1 MSTSALWI
9 AKTGLEAQQTRMATI
24 SNNLA
29 NASTTG
35 FKRDRAVFADLIYQ
49 NIVQVGSSSSEST
62 IMPSGLNIGTGV
74 RAVATEKLF
83 TQGSIVQT
91 GNSLDIAVQ
100 GRGFLQV
107 LMPDGTIG
115 YTRDGTLQKDA
126 TGQLVTSIGYPVEP
140 AITIP
145 DNATSVSIGSDGIV
159 SVTTQGSTTP
169 TQVGSLQLADFIN
182 PTGLQ
187 AVGNNLF
194 IQSAASGSPQ
204 TGTPGLTGL
213 GTLIQGALE
222 SSNVNT
228 VEELVNMIE
237 TQRAY
242 EMSSKAISTA
252 EQMMQFA
259 TNNM

>member
-1 MSTSALWI
+1 MSSALWI

-49 NIVQVGSSSSEST
+49 NVVQVGAQSSQNT
-62 IMPSGLNIGTGV
+62 LMPSGLNIGTGV
-74 RAVATEKLF
+74 RTVATEKLF

-91 GNSLDIAVQ
+91 GNSLDVAIQ
-100 GRGFLQV
+100 GRGFLQI

-115 YTRDGTLQKDA
+115 YTRDGALQVDEA
-126 TGQLVTSIGYPVEP
+126 GQLVNSMGYVLDPNISIPN
-140 AITIP
+140 
-145 DNATSVSIGSDGIV
+145 NALSVTVSSDGIV
-159 SVTTQGSTTP
+159 SATIPGSSTP
-169 TQVGSLQLADFIN
+169 SQVGTIQLADFVN

-187 AVGNNLF
+187 PIGNNLF
-194 IQSAASGSPQ
+194 LESAASGSAL
-204 TGTPGLTGL
+204 TGTPGLDGL
-213 GTLIQGALE
+213 GTMIQGSLE
-222 SSNVNT
+222 GSNVNT

-242 EMSSKAISTA
+242 EMNSKAISTA
-252 EQMMQFA
+252 DQMLQYA

>member
-1 MSTSALWI
+1 MSSALWI
-9 AKTGLEAQQTRMATI
+9 AKTGLEAQQTKMATI

-49 NIVQVGSSSSEST
+49 NVVQVGSQSSEDT

-74 RAVATEKLF
+74 RTVATEKLF
-83 TQGSIVQT
+83 TQGGIVQT
-91 GNSLDIAVQ
+91 GNSLDVAIQ
-100 GRGFLQV
+100 GRGFLQI
-107 LMPDGTIG
+107 LMPDGATA

-126 TGQLVTSIGYPVEP
+126 SGQLVTSMGYSLEP
-140 AITIP
+140 SITIP
-145 DNATSVSIGSDGIV
+145 DDALTVSISSDGIV
-159 SVTTQGSTTP
+159 SVVSQGATAP
-169 TQVGSLQLADFIN
+169 TEIGSIQLADFVN
-182 PTGLQ
+182 PSGLQ

-194 IQSAASGSPQ
+194 IESGASGSPQ

-213 GTLIQGALE
+213 GTLIQSALE
-222 SSNVNT
+222 GSNVNT
-228 VEELVNMIE
+228 VEELVKMIE

-242 EMSSKAISTA
+242 EMNSKAISTA
-252 EQMMQFA
+252 DQMLQYA

>member
-1 MSTSALWI
+1 MSSALWV

-49 NIVQVGSSSSEST
+49 NVVQVGSQSSEDT
-62 IMPSGLNIGTGV
+62 IMPSGLNVGTGV
-74 RAVATEKLF
+74 RTVASEKLF
-83 TQGSIVQT
+83 TQGNILQT
-91 GNSLDIAVQ
+91 GNPLDIAIQ
-100 GRGFLQV
+100 GRGFLQI
-107 LMPDGTIG
+107 LMPDGATA
-115 YTRDGTLQKDA
+115 YTRDGSLQKDES
-126 TGQLVTSIGYPVEP
+126 GQLVTSSGYVVEP
-140 AITIP
+140 SISIP
-145 DNATSVSIGSDGIV
+145 DDALSVSISSDGVV
-159 SVTTQGSTTP
+159 SVVTQGASSP
-169 TQVGSLQLADFIN
+169 TQVGTIQLADFIS

-187 AVGNNLF
+187 AIGNNLF
-194 IQSAASGSPQ
+194 LESAASGSPQ

-213 GTLIQGALE
+213 GTLIQSSLE
-222 SSNVNT
+222 GSNVNT

-242 EMSSKAISTA
+242 EMNSKAISTA
-252 EQMMQFA
+252 DQMLQYA

>member
-1 MSTSALWI
+1 MSSALWI

-49 NIVQVGSSSSEST
+49 NVVQVGAQSSQDT
-62 IMPSGLNIGTGV
+62 VNPSGLNIGTGV
-74 RAVATEKLF
+74 RTVATEKLF
-83 TQGSIVQT
+83 TQGGIVQT
-91 GNSLDIAVQ
+91 GNSLDVAVQ
-100 GRGFLQV
+100 GRGFLQI
-107 LMPDGTIG
+107 LQPDGTTG
-115 YTRDGTLQKDA
+115 YTRDGALQIDEA
-126 TGQLVTSIGYPVEP
+126 GQLVNSVGYVLDPS
-140 AITIP
+140 ITIP
-145 DNATSVSIGSDGIV
+145 SDALSVTISSDGIV
-159 SVTTQGSTTP
+159 SARTPGSSTP
-169 TQVGSLQLADFIN
+169 SQLGTIQLADFVN

-194 IQSAASGSPQ
+194 VESAASGSPI
-204 TGTPGLTGL
+204 TGTPGLDGL
-213 GTLIQGALE
+213 GSLIQGSLE
-222 SSNVNT
+222 GSNVNT

-242 EMSSKAISTA
+242 EMNSKAISTA
-252 EQMMQFA
+252 DQMLQYA

>member
-1 MSTSALWI
+1 MSSALWI

-49 NIVQVGSSSSEST
+49 NVVQVGAQSSEDT
-62 IMPSGLNIGTGV
+62 LIPSGVNIGTGV
-74 RAVATEKLF
+74 RTVATEKLF

-91 GNSLDIAVQ
+91 GNSLDVAIQ
-100 GRGFLQV
+100 GRGFIQV
-107 LMPDGTIG
+107 LMPDGSVA
-115 YTRDGTLQKDA
+115 YTRDGSLQKDA
-126 TGQLVTSIGYPVEP
+126 SGQLVTSMGYPIEP
-140 AITIP
+140 GINIP
-145 DNATSVSIGSDGIV
+145 DNALSVSISSDGVV
-159 SVTTQGSTTP
+159 SVVEQGSASP
-169 TQVGSLQLADFIN
+169 AQVGNIQLADFIS

-187 AVGNNLF
+187 AIGNNLF
-194 IQSAASGSPQ
+194 LESASSGSPQ

-213 GTLIQGALE
+213 GTIIQSAVEG
-222 SSNVNT
+222 SNVNT

-242 EMSSKAISTA
+242 EMNSKAISTA
-252 EQMMQFA
+252 DQMLQYA